1 MIQALVLG
9 GIVVVLCIWLWLIG
23 SPA

>member
-1 MIQALVLG
+1 MIQALALG